1 MAEAVTERLDPEF
14 LEHVRWELSRVP
26 GGEDTVGALMR
37 KAGLSSEDEVTF
49 WMALGLDVPARLTG
63 ISRNGTPPVEVM
75 RRFLRVNADR
85 SSKKFDDYM
94 FSDLRLA
101 AVGREAKKKLKKP
114 SKKRGQPDNSGDDER
129 NRLGLK

>member
-1 MAEAVTERLDPEF
+1 
-14 LEHVRWELSRVP
+14 
-26 GGEDTVGALMR
+26 MR